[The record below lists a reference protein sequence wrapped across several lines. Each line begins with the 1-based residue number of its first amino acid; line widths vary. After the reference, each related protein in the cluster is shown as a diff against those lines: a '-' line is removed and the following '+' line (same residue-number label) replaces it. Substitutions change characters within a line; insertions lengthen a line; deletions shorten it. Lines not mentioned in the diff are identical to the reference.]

1 MKLFMEKILNFQ
13 IHGKRLGLVY
23 DLPCKLENAQG
34 IEFPADASAEWE
46 SQDTIHFIAQTWR
59 SLGFEVILFP
69 LDKNFLKMWSEKKD
83 NCDLIHSLVEGFGSL
98 AREAWIPALCELSGI
113 PFIGSSAFAHS
124 VCMSKA
130 QTKFICRH
138 LNIPT
143 APFYLV
149 KKESDF
155 DSIEDSF
162 FEQGCFVKPDGEG
175 SGMGID
181 SSFSICYS
189 KQQAQS
195 TVSDL
200 LRKYP
205 HGILLEMYLSGAE
218 YTSAV
223 IGYPQRFLPIAQID
237 VDTGVYGLANKGK
250 DKREEKVTFPDLS
263 KNLYDTI
270 KYGTEELSSYLQLN
284 DFVRMDWKC
293 DDKGQVY
300 FLEANTLAGLSHYY
314 SVLPLLAEKAG
325 MTYSDLLKE
334 LALSALLR
342 SEDKS
347 LWYGKTR
354 I

>member
-1 MKLFMEKILNFQ
+1 MEKILNFQ

-23 DLPCKLENAQG
+23 DLPCKLENSKG
-34 IEFPADASAEWE
+34 IEFPVEASAEWE
-46 SQDTIHFIAQTWR
+46 SQDTIHLIAQTWQ
-59 SLGFEVILFP
+59 SLGFEVIHFP
-69 LDKNFLKMWSEKKD
+69 LDKNFLKMWPEQKD

-98 AREAWIPALCELSGI
+98 AREAWIPALCELSGV

-130 QTKFICRH
+130 QTKFICKH

-155 DSIEDSF
+155 NFIENSF

-189 KQQAQS
+189 KQQAQT
-195 TVSDL
+195 TVLDL
-200 LRKYP
+200 LKKYP
-205 HGILLEMYLSGAE
+205 HGILLEMHLTGLE

-223 IGYPQRFLPIAQID
+223 IGYPQKFLPIAQID
-237 VDTGVYGLANKGK
+237 VETGVYGLANKGK

-263 KNLYDTI
+263 KYLYDTI

-293 DDKGQVY
+293 DHKGQVY

-314 SVLPLLAEKAG
+314 SVLPLLAEQAG
-325 MTYSDLLKE
+325 LSYSDLLKE

-342 SEDKS
+342 TKDKS

-354 I
+354 L